1 MKRNTFSAILLTL
14 VLSCAST
21 ETRTGQGATDTAQNP
36 SLWDTV
42 SGWFSSTFKRGEPSA
57 EDIAFEHAEQDE
69 RRHAWINRTLA
80 SRDIT
85 LGMDRSQVQQA
96 WGSPRDVSYA
106 GDPRSGN
113 ERWMYTL
120 SVSSSWGL
128 GPRKVVYF
136 EGGKVVGWETENGN

>member
-1 MKRNTFSAILLTL
+1 MKRNLSAILLTL

-21 ETRTGQGATDTAQNP
+21 ETRNERTDTAAHNP
-36 SLWDTV
+36 SLWETV
-42 SGWFSSTFKRGEPSA
+42 GGWFSSTFKRAEPSA
-57 EDIAFEHAEQDE
+57 EDIEYERAENE
-69 RRHAWINRTLA
+69 ARRRAWINRTVA
-80 SRDIT
+80 SRDVT
-85 LGMDRSQVQQA
+85 LGMDRTQVLQA

-106 GDPRSGN
+106 GDPRQGN

-136 EGGKVVGWETENGN
+136 ENGRVVGWETENGN